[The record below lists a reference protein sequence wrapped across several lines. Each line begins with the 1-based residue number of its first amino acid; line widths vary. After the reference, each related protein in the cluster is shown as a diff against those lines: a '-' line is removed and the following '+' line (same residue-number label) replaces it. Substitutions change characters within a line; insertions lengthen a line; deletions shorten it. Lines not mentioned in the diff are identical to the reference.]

1 MRKSVFIS
9 VCIISSALVVSFKS
23 PTVLVDSDI
32 VGEWQLGSK
41 IVGSNKRS
49 TYVFTSS
56 KKFVYNTDG
65 QDALIE
71 VLNINGSY
79 SIKKDTLYLQPLTI
93 TKRVGG
99 KLAKNLYT
107 TINDSWEITD
117 GVIKTIKVS
126 DSSKYPVI
134 IKVISRRKVLEID
147 GSLYYKL

>member
-1 MRKSVFIS
+1 MS
-9 VCIISSALVVSFKS
+9 VCIISSALLASFKS

-41 IVGSNKRS
+41 ILGSNKRS

-71 VLNINGSY
+71 VLNINGAY

-93 TKRVGG
+93 TKRIGG
-99 KLAKNLYT
+99 KLTKNLYT

-117 GVIKTIKVS
+117 GVIKTVKVS

-134 IKVISRRKVLEID
+134 IKVISRRKVLEIG
-147 GSLYYKL
+147 GSLYYKI

>member
-1 MRKSVFIS
+1 MKKALFIS
-9 VCIISSALVVSFKS
+9 ACITSSALLASFKA
-23 PTVLVDSDI
+23 PIVLVDSDI
-32 VGEWQLGSK
+32 AGEWQLGSK
-41 IVGSNKRS
+41 VVGSNKRS
-49 TYVFTSS
+49 SYVFNSS

-71 VLNINGSY
+71 VLNINGAY

-134 IKVISRRKVLEID
+134 IRVISRRKVLEID
-147 GSLYYKL
+147 GSLYYKI

>member
-1 MRKSVFIS
+1 MKKAFFIS
-9 VCIISSALVVSFKS
+9 VCIISSALLASFKS

-71 VLNINGSY
+71 VLNINGTY
-79 SIKKDTLYLQPLTI
+79 SIKKDTLYLQPI
-93 TKRVGG
+93 NINKRVGG

-107 TINDSWEITD
+107 TINDSWEITG

-147 GSLYYKL
+147 GSLYYKI